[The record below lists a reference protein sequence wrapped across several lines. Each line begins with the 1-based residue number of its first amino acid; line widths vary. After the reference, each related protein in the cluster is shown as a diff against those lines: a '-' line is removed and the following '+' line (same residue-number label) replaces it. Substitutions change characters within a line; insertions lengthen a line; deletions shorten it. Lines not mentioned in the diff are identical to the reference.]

1 MNEFFNISIHDA
13 NSLVIFDVLIDSD
26 QVLGDNSNTSNNL
39 KKVVKEYGAI
49 IIKIVD
55 GDIDRNS

>member
-1 MNEFFNISIHDA
+1 M
-13 NSLVIFDVLIDSD
+13 IFDVLIDSY
-26 QVLGDNSNTSNNL
+26 QVLDDNSNTSNNL

-55 GDIDRNS
+55 ADIDRNSVESFVTCL